1 MKTIAL
7 ALAALA
13 LAGCAS
19 MSPSLTEMPALPQLA
34 EPAKGVF
41 TSGRLSDVDIEN
53 IQRSGIREVIDLT
66 LDGETPDFDEATAA
80 RSRGLAYRNLPIKG
94 SDGLSMENVLAFDA
108 LLRSSKRPVLVHCA
122 SSNRVGAMAA
132 LKAAWVDGASTEEA
146 IAIGKSWGLKGLEAE
161 VKTRLESRPEQT
173 RETAR

>member
-19 MSPSLTEMPALPQLA
+19 RSPSLTEMPALPQIA

-41 TSGRLSDVDIEN
+41 TSGRLTEADVAS

-66 LDGETPDFDEATAA
+66 LDSETPDFDEAAVA
-80 RSRGLAYRNLPIKG
+80 RSQGLVYRNLPIKG
-94 SDGLSMENVLAFDA
+94 ADSLSMENVLAFDA
-108 LLRSSKRPVLVHCA
+108 MLRSAKRPVLVHCA

-132 LKAAWVDGASTEEA
+132 LKAAWVDGATTEDA

-161 VKTRLESRPEQT
+161 VKTRLQSGPVQDRNK
-173 RETAR
+173 